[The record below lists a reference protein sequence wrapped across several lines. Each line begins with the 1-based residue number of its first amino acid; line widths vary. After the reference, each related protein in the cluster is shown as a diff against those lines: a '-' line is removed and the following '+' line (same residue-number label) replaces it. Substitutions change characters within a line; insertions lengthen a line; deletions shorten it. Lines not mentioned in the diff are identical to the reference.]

1 MKSKNKPENREV
13 SEPLLLKKNK
23 SMKTIEK
30 RFRTLELINYRMSN
44 STKVAHFDTEKEAV
58 DFAKKQKELHPRT
71 KKLTGTVWDSQEKRT
86 IYC

>member
-1 MKSKNKPENREV
+1 
-13 SEPLLLKKNK
+13 
-23 SMKTIEK
+23 
-30 RFRTLELINYRMSN
+30 MSN